1 MLFARNLET
10 VRNDNQMSIAQYAE
24 VLGLSEKTI
33 RRASSR
39 TAGRC
44 TYNPSLSTLLK
55 ASKAFGVSI
64 DTLIS
69 RRVENL

>member
-10 VRNDNQMSIAQYAE
+10 IRNDNQMSKSEFAS
-24 VLGLSEKTI
+24 VLNLSESTI
-33 RRASSR
+33 RRASQR
-39 TAGRC
+39 VAGVA

-55 ASKAFGVSI
+55 ASKAFNLPI